1 MDTVATRYGTK
12 LQGATALALTKMDVL
27 SYLDEIPV
35 CVAYELHGERTER
48 FPYTP
53 DLYDCKP
60 VYETLPGWKTDI
72 SKVRRYEDLPKAARD
87 YVEFIEARVGCAI
100 KYVSVGAERDAL
112 IIRD

>member
-1 MDTVATRYGTK
+1 MDIVATRYGTK

-35 CVAYELHGERTER
+35 CVGYELNGETIDR

-60 VYETLPGWKTDI
+60 VYQTLPGWNCDI
-72 SKVRRYEDLPKAARD
+72 SKCRTWDELPQAARN
-87 YVEFIEARVGCAI
+87 YVLFIERRVGCPI
-100 KYVSVGAERDAL
+100 KYVSVGAEREAL